1 MWAVCHLQ
9 GKGSPMRLPKITLL
23 ILLVFSI
30 SVVSCS
36 RNSDSSDEPTRS
48 SEDVLRTAEA
58 IAENTRQ
65 AVTPTSTYTPVP
77 PSPTIPPATATP
89 VWTATPSVPVVH
101 PVYNANVRSGP
112 DESYGII
119 DFFLEGQEAEVIGRY
134 DHPSMGVWW
143 YIKRIGQGLNGWVW
157 NGAVILSGN
166 PAGIPYFEAPPTPTH
181 TPQPTDPPPPTG
193 APQETATP

>member
-1 MWAVCHLQ
+1 VAQVCHIV
-9 GKGSPMRLPKITLL
+9 GKGSPMRYPKITLL

-30 SVVSCS
+30 TVVSCS
-36 RNSDSSDEPTRS
+36 RNTDSAGEPTRS

-65 AVTPTSTYTPVP
+65 AVTPTHTYTPIP

-89 VWTATPSVPVVH
+89 ILTATPSVPTVH

-112 DESYGII
+112 DETYGII

-134 DHPSMGVWW
+134 DHPTMGTWW

-166 PAGIPYFEAPPTPTH
+166 PAGIPYFE
-181 TPQPTDPPPPTG
+181 PPPTS
-193 APQETATP
+193 TSTPEPTSPPLPSGVPHTTPTP